1 MRELPLE
8 LLQIIVENLKD
19 GPSILNLRLVSKTL
33 NSVATPRAFR
43 VVIVR
48 DSVKSAQAVSLL
60 QDCNEAVTASVR
72 EVVFQGDYGE
82 QEPEETAREGLKMVF
97 SRLTK
102 FPNLQKLQFD
112 FNPEYE
118 EEDNYQIPENPT
130 NYLQLQNAI
139 LAALAANPPPS
150 LVSLTLNNLI
160 AMPDD
165 IYAQESFHRV
175 FRSLQ
180 ALDISVLCDA
190 ESEGSYF
197 QDPLVDFWNKSLPHM
212 IRSATAVTALTI
224 RSNLPVGAYPAL
236 SFKDTFLPGLS
247 SLALYRFVLEPAL
260 PDSDV
265 VAFILRHKAT
275 LTHLTL
281 HDCSIDGGEEGEF
294 PRPWN
299 AVFETFKTELG
310 ALREFVLENEAE
322 IYHRHVVGRD
332 SRFEYTRLDPG
343 WGYMPSEGE
352 LPSGG
357 LDLPALESLMDLVE
371 SRQPDAET

>member
-1 MRELPLE
+1 MRDLPLE
-8 LLQIIVENLKD
+8 LLHIITENLED
-19 GPSILNLRLVSKTL
+19 DPSILNLRLVSKTL
-33 NSVATPRAFR
+33 NSVATPLAFR
-43 VVIVR
+43 VIVVK
-48 DSVKSAQAVSLL
+48 DSLKSAQAVSFL
-60 QDCNEAVTASVR
+60 QDCNGVVTSLFSNLEKVR
-72 EVVFQGDYGE
+72 
-82 QEPEETAREGLKMVF
+82 
-97 SRLTK
+97 
-102 FPNLQKLQFD
+102 FD

-118 EEDNYQIPENPT
+118 EEYNYQIPENPT
-130 NYLQLQNAI
+130 HYLLLQNAI
-139 LAALAANPPPS
+139 FAAFAANPHPS
-150 LVSLTLNNLI
+150 LMSLTMNNLI
-160 AMPDD
+160 AVPVN
-165 IYAQESFHRV
+165 IYANESFHQV

-197 QDPLVDFWNKSLPHM
+197 QDPLVDFWDKSLPHM

-260 PDSDV
+260 PESDV
-265 VAFILRHKAT
+265 VAFILRHKTT

-294 PRPWN
+294 PRPWH

-322 IYHRHVVGRD
+322 RYHRHVVGRD
-332 SRFEYTRLDPG
+332 WRFEYTYLDVG
-343 WGYMPSEGE
+343 WGCMAWEDE

-357 LDLPALESLMDLVE
+357 LDLPALESLMEVIE
-371 SRQPDAET
+371 SRQPDAEMTLPRRT